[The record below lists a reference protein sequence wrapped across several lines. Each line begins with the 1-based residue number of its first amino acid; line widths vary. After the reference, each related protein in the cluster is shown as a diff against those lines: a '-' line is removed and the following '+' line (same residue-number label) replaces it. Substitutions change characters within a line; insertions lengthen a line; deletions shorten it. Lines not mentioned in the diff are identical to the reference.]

1 MIPLP
6 RTWVLASAML
16 LGTAMGWLSGT
27 AGTLLVRGHIRPGLV
42 VAAVV
47 AVPTVLGLVL
57 VVLSRRRLLI
67 TLGAFLV
74 ALAPGW
80 FGVLLTIQVASGG

>member
-6 RTWVLASAML
+6 RTWVLASAIL
-16 LGTAMGWLSGT
+16 VGTAVGLLSGT
-27 AGTLLVRGHIRPGLV
+27 AGTVLVRDHIRPGFV

-47 AVPTVLGLVL
+47 AVPTVAGLVL
-57 VVLSRRRLLI
+57 VLLSRRRLL
-67 TLGAFLV
+67 TALGAFLV

-80 FGVLLTIQVASGG
+80 FGVLVTIQVASGG

>member
-6 RTWVLASAML
+6 RTWVLASAIL
-16 LGTAMGWLSGT
+16 IGAAVGLLSGT
-27 AGTLLVRGHIRPGLV
+27 AGTLLVRDHIRPGFV

-47 AVPTVLGLVL
+47 AVPSVVGLVL
-57 VVLSRRRLLI
+57 VLLSRRRLL
-67 TLGAFLV
+67 TALGAFLI

-80 FGVLLTIQVASGG
+80 FGVLVLIQVVSRG

>member
-16 LGTAMGWLSGT
+16 VGTAVGLLSGT
-27 AGTLLVRGHIRPGLV
+27 AGTVLVRDHIRPGFV

-47 AVPTVLGLVL
+47 AVPTVLGLALVL
-57 VVLSRRRLLI
+57 VARRRLL
-67 TLGAFLV
+67 TALGAFLI

-80 FGVLLTIQVASGG
+80 FGVLVTIQVAAGG

>member
-1 MIPLP
+1 VIPLP

-16 LGTAMGWLSGT
+16 VGTAVGLLSGT
-27 AGTLLVRGHIRPGLV
+27 AGTVLVRDHIRPGFV

-47 AVPTVLGLVL
+47 AVPTVLGVVLVL
-57 VVLSRRRLLI
+57 LARRRLI
-67 TLGAFLV
+67 TALGAFLI

-80 FGVLLTIQVASGG
+80 FGVLVTIQVASGG

>member
-27 AGTLLVRGHIRPGLV
+27 AGMMLVHGHIRPGFV

-67 TLGAFLV
+67 ALGALLV

>member
-6 RTWVLASAML
+6 RTWVLASAIL
-16 LGTAMGWLSGT
+16 VGTAVGLLSGT
-27 AGTLLVRGHIRPGLV
+27 AGTLLVRDHIRPGFV

-47 AVPTVLGLVL
+47 AIPSVVGLVL
-57 VVLSRRRLLI
+57 VLLSRRRLL
-67 TLGAFLV
+67 TALGAFLI

-80 FGVLLTIQVASGG
+80 FGVLVLIQVVSRG

>member
-16 LGTAMGWLSGT
+16 VGAAVGLLSGT
-27 AGTLLVRGHIRPGLV
+27 AGTVLVREHIRPGLV

-47 AVPTVLGLVL
+47 VVPTVTGLVL
-57 VVLSRRRLLI
+57 VLLSRRRLL
-67 TLGAFLV
+67 TALGAFLV

-80 FGVLLTIQVASGG
+80 FGALVTIQAASGG

>member
-16 LGTAMGWLSGT
+16 VGTAVGFLSGT
-27 AGTLLVRGHIRPGLV
+27 AGTVLVRDHIRPGLV

-47 AVPTVLGLVL
+47 AVPSVVGLVL
-57 VVLSRRRLLI
+57 VVLSRRRLL
-67 TLGAFLV
+67 TALGAFLI

-80 FGVLLTIQVASGG
+80 FGVLVLIQVVSRG